1 MNNNNDLYNILNKLN
16 SIAPDNQ
23 QAAPAEQKTSV
34 LKENMESVLAKKY
47 LEEKSKV
54 NPYAVGMAQAMK
66 STGDKPPLK
75 KSTITKAHSI
85 AKKVNKVD
93 EDWDDMIKSVEKK
106 GKEEKGTGKFDKKKI
121 STGTV
126 YTRKY
131 DKKSGETDDSE
142 NVTAVKRGRGRPKK
156 SAFESNS
163 IIDRMVAESYDELEE
178 GEGTI
183 DAILRKHAKAVK
195 DFKNGADLDYDL
207 ESDLYD
213 YYFNQGDIRN
223 YDADASEYVAGRL
236 ADELGLAESYDELE
250 EGENTYMPSGDDIA
264 GKDPRKQSLA
274 DRIKGLGK
282 DLMNKIA
289 PDDETLL
296 KDLEKKTIGE
306 EEGEEL
312 NYEQD
317 QLRQAIGDEMFAQV
331 KSAVEQGISLAS
343 TEMPDAMYDALYDYY
358 TENGEMPYGTAKARD
373 GDPAEW
379 IENKLD
385 ELFDAM
391 AEGFNPDGS
400 YNTSDEEAMEFDD
413 FEADEDSL
421 AEMMKLAGMQVKEAA
436 KPDFLDIDKDGDTEE
451 DMKDAAKDAEE
462 KEEKETNESIE
473 QVDECGMGP
482 MEMPMGELTI
492 SGSPEAL
499 AAMLKLAG
507 MQAPA
512 MMQQPMEEELEP
524 SYEAS
529 TTPDEEVMPVQVLT
543 KGGNGEV
550 AGQEK
555 PMHKDGAARFSDNP
569 LAMKESSISDLD
581 KMGRDIMKSYESIKV
596 KK

>member
-462 KEEKETNESIE
+462 KETNESIE